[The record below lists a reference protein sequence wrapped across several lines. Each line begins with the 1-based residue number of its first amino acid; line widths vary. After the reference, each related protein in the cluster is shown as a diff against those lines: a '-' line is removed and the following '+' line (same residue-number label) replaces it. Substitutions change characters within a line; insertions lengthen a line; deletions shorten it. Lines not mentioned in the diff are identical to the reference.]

1 MHVEDFARQYGTKTN
16 EELLRLARDLEHL
29 TPEASAALTG
39 ELEKRGVDGT
49 EGMNV
54 FSNEKEQEN
63 PSSFFV
69 LHRHGIGERAMD
81 VLHFLGHLAL
91 STLGVAGVAA
101 PVLTYS
107 VMLSLHLFFPSLS
120 TRTVHWILTETPY
133 FPVQIVVGLLWGFQL
148 GRRYQ
153 HRVMLWTWIVPAL
166 AIISL
171 ILFVPLPSVV
181 VSGVELTKTEHFFGW
196 GCLPQNHCFEWPLT
210 VVLYAAAAYSI
221 GALAA
226 RMLPHQARQLN

>member
-29 TPEASAALTG
+29 TPEASVALTG
-39 ELEKRGVDGT
+39 DLGKRGVDGT
-49 EGMNV
+49 DGMNV
-54 FSNEKEQEN
+54 FSDEKEQDN
-63 PSSFFV
+63 PSSLFF
-69 LHRHGIGERAMD
+69 LHRHGIGERPMD

-91 STLGVAGVAA
+91 STLGVVGVAA

-107 VMLSLHLFFPSLS
+107 VVLSLHPFFPSLGM
-120 TRTVHWILTETPY
+120 RTVHWILTETPF

-153 HRVMLWTWIVPAL
+153 HRVMVWTWVVPAL

-171 ILFVPLPSVV
+171 ILFVPLRSVV
-181 VSGVELTKTEHFFGW
+181 VSGVELTKTEHFFGR
-196 GCLPQNHCFEWPLT
+196 GCLPQNHCSDWPLT
-210 VVLYAAAAYSI
+210 VLLYAAAYSI
-221 GALAA
+221 GAFAA
-226 RMLPHQARQLN
+226 RMLPRRLN

>member
-1 MHVEDFARQYGTKTN
+1 MHVEDFARQFGTRTN

-29 TPEASAALTG
+29 TPEASVALTG
-39 ELEKRGVDGT
+39 ELAKRGGDGT
-49 EGMNV
+49 DGTNV
-54 FSNEKEQEN
+54 FSDEKEQDN
-63 PSSFFV
+63 PSSFFF
-69 LHRHGIGERAMD
+69 LHRHGIGERPMD

-91 STLGVAGVAA
+91 STVGVVGVAA

-107 VMLSLHLFFPSLS
+107 VVLSLHPFFPSLA
-120 TRTVHWILTETPY
+120 TRTVHWILTETPF

-153 HRVMLWTWIVPAL
+153 HRVMVWTWVVPAL

-171 ILFVPLPSVV
+171 ILFVPLRSVV

-196 GCLPQNHCFEWPLT
+196 GCLPQNHCFDWPLT
-210 VVLYAAAAYSI
+210 VLLYAAAAYSI
-221 GALAA
+221 GAFAA
-226 RMLPHQARQLN
+226 SMFPRRLN

>member
-16 EELLRLARDLEHL
+16 EELLRLARALEHL

-39 ELEKRGVDGT
+39 ELAKRGVDGT

-54 FSNEKEQEN
+54 FSDEKEHDN
-63 PSSFFV
+63 PSSFFF
-69 LHRHGIGERAMD
+69 LHRHGISERAMD

-107 VMLSLHLFFPSLS
+107 VVLSLHPFFPSLS

-153 HRVMLWTWIVPAL
+153 HRVMVWTWVVPAL

-171 ILFVPLPSVV
+171 ILFVPLRSVV

-196 GCLPQNHCFEWPLT
+196 GCLPQNHCFDWPLT
-210 VVLYAAAAYSI
+210 VLLYAATTYSI
-221 GALAA
+221 GAFAA
-226 RMLPHQARQLN
+226 RMLPRRLN

>member
-39 ELEKRGVDGT
+39 ELEKRGVDST

-54 FSNEKEQEN
+54 FSDEKEQDN
-63 PSSFFV
+63 PSSFFF
-69 LHRHGIGERAMD
+69 LHRHGIGEGAMD

-91 STLGVAGVAA
+91 STLGVVFVAG

-107 VMLSLHLFFPSLS
+107 VVLSLRLFFPSLS
-120 TRTVHWILTETPY
+120 TRTASWILTETPY

-148 GRRYQ
+148 GRRYR
-153 HRVMLWTWIVPAL
+153 HRVMLWTWVVPAL
-166 AIISL
+166 AIALL
-171 ILFVPLPSVV
+171 ILFAPFPPVV
-181 VSGVELTKTEHFFGW
+181 VSEVNLTKAEHFFGR
-196 GCLPQNHCFEWPLT
+196 GCLPQNHCFDWAFTML
-210 VVLYAAAAYSI
+210 LYAASAYSL
-221 GALAA
+221 GAFAA
-226 RMLPHQARQLN
+226 RMMPYRDDP

>member
-16 EELLRLARDLEHL
+16 EELLRLARDLERL

-54 FSNEKEQEN
+54 FSDEKEQDN
-63 PSSFFV
+63 PSSFFFQ
-69 LHRHGIGERAMD
+69 HGHGIGERAMD
-81 VLHFLGHLAL
+81 VLHFLGHVAL
-91 STLGVAGVAA
+91 GTLGVVGVAA

-107 VMLSLHLFFPSLS
+107 VVLSLHPFFPSLS

-153 HRVMLWTWIVPAL
+153 HRVMLWTWVVPAL

-181 VSGVELTKTEHFFGW
+181 VSGVELRKTEHFFGW
-196 GCLPQNHCFEWPLT
+196 G
-210 VVLYAAAAYSI
+210 
-221 GALAA
+221 
-226 RMLPHQARQLN
+226 